1 MIQRD
6 ANAFGE
12 SVGAFEIRHFTSE
25 MRPSCGCGRLLSQ
38 QLFQRHAKLIFFRE
52 RLLSLHLRFNGARNC
67 SGEKVLSCRDC
78 IYPTLKRPVIIIES
92 ISAKFAPRVSSRDAQ
107 RVYKPQFTRL
117 VVIKAK
123 FRRRAPFIRLSARF
137 LSPAPHMQIRARW
150 ICRRMDRR
158 VSSA

>member
-67 SGEKVLSCRDC
+67 SGGKMLVPRLYLPDTRESER
-78 IYPTLKRPVIIIES
+78 RVIIIES
-92 ISAKFAPRVSSRDAQ
+92 ISGEFAPRVSSRDAHAATCLQ
-107 RVYKPQFTRL
+107 ASIHPS
-117 VVIKAK
+117 
-123 FRRRAPFIRLSARF
+123 RR
-137 LSPAPHMQIRARW
+137 H
-150 ICRRMDRR
+150 
-158 VSSA
+158 